1 MTNTQD
7 TTAAPADPG
16 EPPVANAPQRRF
28 RTALLDAGLL
38 FDTGTP
44 GIFGRGAEFEKVLHH
59 VENAITRAG
68 ERSGDLT
75 PAGQG
80 YPVYRFGPI
89 FPRSTYEKTDYV
101 ESFPD
106 LTGAISTFSGGDR
119 EHRALLKERSR
130 GEAWDHFLTPGDAML
145 VSAACHPVYEQL
157 PSVLPEEGAAA
168 DVSGY
173 CFRNEPSDDP
183 MRMRSFR
190 MREFVRV
197 GDPATIR
204 AHRAAWLDRAF
215 ELLRS
220 FGLPVERVAA
230 NDPFFGRAGK
240 LLANGQL
247 EADLKTEFVVPIYGD
262 GAGASAI
269 ASANDAQDHFGQK
282 FGIACADGTVAHTT
296 CTAFGL
302 ERTTLA
308 LFATHGLDS
317 GAWPAAAKEALAL

>member
-1 MTNTQD
+1 MTDTQD
-7 TTAAPADPG
+7 TRTTPSDSSDSSAA
-16 EPPVANAPQRRF
+16 ETPQGRF
-28 RTALLDAGLL
+28 RAALLDAGLL
-38 FDTGTP
+38 LGTGIP
-44 GIFGRGAEFEKVLHH
+44 GLFGRGAECEKVLHH
-59 VENAITRAG
+59 VEEALTRAG
-68 ERSGDLT
+68 DRSSDLT

-89 FPRSTYEKTDYV
+89 FPRSTYEKTDYI
-101 ESFPD
+101 ESFPN

-119 EHRALLKERSR
+119 EHRALMAERGR
-130 GEAWDHFLTPGDAML
+130 GERWDHYLAPGDTML

-157 PSVLPEEGAAA
+157 PSTLPEDGAAA

-173 CFRNEPSDDP
+173 CFRNEPSVDP

-190 MREFVRV
+190 MREFVRI
-197 GDPATIR
+197 GTPETIR

-220 FGLPVERVAA
+220 FGLPVTKVAA

-262 GAGASAI
+262 AAPATAI

-282 FGIACADGTVAHTT
+282 FHITCADGQVAHTT

-317 GAWPAAAKEALAL
+317 DAWPAAVKEALTL

>member
-1 MTNTQD
+1 MTHPHGVAALD
-7 TTAAPADPG
+7 DEPGSSRTAQS
-16 EPPVANAPQRRF
+16 PQQRF
-28 RTALLDAGLL
+28 RDSLLAAGLL
-38 FDTGTP
+38 VDTGTP
-44 GIFGRGAEFEKVLHH
+44 GLYGRGAEFEKVLIRLED
-59 VENAITRAG
+59 VLTRAA
-68 ERSGDLT
+68 ELSSDLT
-75 PAGQG
+75 PGGLG
-80 YPVYRFGPI
+80 YPIYRFGPI
-89 FPRSTYEKTDYV
+89 FPRATYEKTDYV

-119 EHRALLKERSR
+119 EHRALMAARTR
-130 GEAWDHFLTPGDAML
+130 GEQWDHFLAPGDTML

-157 PSVLPEEGAAA
+157 PSRLPEEGAAA

-173 CFRNEPSDDP
+173 CFRNEPSSDP

-190 MREFVRV
+190 MREFVRI
-197 GDPATIR
+197 GDPETIR

-220 FGLPVERVAA
+220 FGLDVERVAA

-247 EADLKTEFVVPIYGD
+247 DADLKTEFVVPIYGD
-262 GAGASAI
+262 AAPATAI

-282 FGIACADGTVAHTT
+282 FSISCADGSVAHTT

-308 LFATHGLDS
+308 LFATHGTDS
-317 GAWPAAAKEALAL
+317 GAWPSAVKEALAL